1 MAARQS
7 AIRRLQKD
15 LQEVKENPLLN
26 VVGQPLENDL
36 FEWHVNVRT
45 CEGGPDEL
53 EETSVNP
60 LQDVTF
66 HVILKFDDTFP
77 NTGPKVYLCTPL
89 PHPNVELELVQQQQL
104 QVAGHGSNQEDL
116 RLRFWKLSLWDCIPA
131 YKGWTSAYSVQ
142 SVLLQ
147 LQTFLLRED
156 LLYDVRKVASIETA
170 VEKARA
176 FKCDKCVHSPK
187 NLFPAFLTPAEIAY
201 IVRNREKKLVS
212 TPAGLL
218 LLKNGIRS
226 VDLES
231 PTVAIKPVEVK
242 QIDQQQPL
250 VATKKEISN
259 STVVSKAQPHPS
271 PAKGEV
277 ATKEVS
283 NSTVVSKAQPDPSPA
298 KGEVAAASSEAA
310 EDEGEWFTVGKK
322 GKKKKEKQAPAPTAK
337 PQQQKKQPL
346 NHQVKNF
353 PSKTQV
359 QQKAVAVAVTPQES
373 QPSPQAPST
382 SGWTMAVKKH
392 SPNQLL
398 TQPASDHKAAKAPVD
413 IASTEEAM
421 GYFRLLPQEPLTT
434 ILCLLPKDALSN
446 LSLTCRGLR
455 SACEDGYVWKTLMH
469 RNFPATSI
477 GAATIDDW
485 KHAYMLEQSNILG
498 SLRCFHTKCT
508 HEEDVL
514 GFPLSFTVNPRTKDV
529 EYIAVHLDII
539 SESAYRAGLR
549 TTADNEKF
557 SFMLPLYI
565 TEEHF
570 NRALPMIKSTAAEL
584 CPLLREG
591 YHKKFIPDMILDFMP
606 KALNTMVVL
615 LCDKGIQASDRA
627 IEGYCML
634 HRLFLALVEKFNLWA
649 KAEKSVASFIKS
661 PEART
666 KANCPDLGRLMART
680 SVCKSDAT
688 LWKNLVR
695 PVTGEVFDRNVLWVC
710 KSNSALVNNYK
721 RAAIEKKTDEEL
733 LLGAWDGI
741 KVARR
746 LCCFHAAFLNTVA
759 RPPGIPLERVT
770 GGYDILYGMPS
781 AYLKKQLRSI
791 IERILDG
798 KYDWPSF
805 FTIMGM
811 QCPSKEHL
819 TVWLGQCWLNS
830 LNKGYHSKTTNFANI
845 QKSGVSAI
853 LLKGESYTA
862 PPNLKKARMYETWRY
877 VEHTQFLDASCL
889 VYNFDGQKLEI
900 IDYSHVSGQGGAI
913 THSGD
918 VIDNENKKG
927 THIIDIDYKKLPKQV
942 HELYFTMS
950 GWAGATLKGFKL
962 PFVQLKDTET
972 EMELCTYVLDDKD
985 LGSHRSVIMC
995 RMFRALPG
1003 ISKWEVEAI
1012 GHLGDGAADSYGPI
1026 ESSIADLILKRRGP
1040 KAHVHASRDMTNVR
1054 VVVLCAGGH
1063 TCVLAV
1069 LEIYVCSHI
1078 MFDHEQEKHTSE
1090 GSCTYGKFKQMTREA
1105 HKRRRSDNEHEA
1117 SE

>member
-1 MAARQS
+1 MAARLQS
-7 AIRRLQKD
+7 AVRRLQKD

-26 VVGQPLENDL
+26 VVGQPLENNL

-45 CEGGPDEL
+45 CESEL
-53 EETSVNP
+53 EETYANP
-60 LQDVTF
+60 LLDVTF
-66 HVILKFDDTFP
+66 HLILIFDDTFP
-77 NTGPKVYLCTPL
+77 NTGPTVYLCTPL
-89 PHPNVELELVQQQQL
+89 PHPNVELELVRQQQH
-104 QVAGHGSNQEDL
+104 QVGGHGNNQEDL

-131 YKGWTSAYSVQ
+131 YKGWSSAYSVQ

-156 LLYDVRKVASIETA
+156 LLYDVRKVASVETA
-170 VEKARA
+170 VQKARA
-176 FKCDKCVHSPK
+176 FKCEKCGHSVK
-187 NLFPAFLTPAEIAY
+187 NLSPAFVTPAEIAH

-218 LLKNGIRS
+218 LKKNGVRS
-226 VDLES
+226 ADLES
-231 PTVAIKPVEVK
+231 TNVAVLQSTSVKHIEVK
-242 QIDQQQPL
+242 QQVDQQK
-250 VATKKEISN
+250 VTSVSAKEISN
-259 STVVSKAQPHPS
+259 AGPL
-271 PAKGEV
+271 
-277 ATKEVS
+277 S
-283 NSTVVSKAQPDPSPA
+283 NKVDPSPV
-298 KGEVAAASSEAA
+298 KPEGSAAAGNSEA
-310 EDEGEWFTVGKK
+310 EQEGEWFKVGKK
-322 GKKKKEKQAPAPTAK
+322 GKKKKEEKVAAPAAK
-337 PQQQKKQPL
+337 PQQQGGSQKRSL
-346 NHQVKNF
+346 NQVKNAQR
-353 PSKTQV
+353 KVIVIQENALT
-359 QQKAVAVAVTPQES
+359 QES
-373 QPSPQAPST
+373 QLSPQTPPVASA
-382 SGWTMAVKKH
+382 WTMAVKKH
-392 SPNQLL
+392 SPNQIQ
-398 TQPASDHKAAKAPVD
+398 QPQASNQKAMKAPVD
-413 IASTEEAM
+413 VASTEEAM
-421 GYFRLLPQEPLTT
+421 GYFKLLPQEPLTT

-477 GAATIDDW
+477 GAASIDDW

-514 GFPLSFTVNPRTKDV
+514 GFPISFTVNPRTKDV

-539 SESAYRAGLR
+539 SETAYREGVR

-584 CPLLREG
+584 CPLLKEG
-591 YHKKFIPDMILDFMP
+591 YHKNFVPDMVLDFMP

-649 KAEKSVASFIKS
+649 KAEKTVASFIKS
-661 PEART
+661 PEARV

-680 SVCKSDAT
+680 SVCKSEGT
-688 LWKNLVR
+688 SWNNLVR
-695 PVTGEVFDRNVLWVC
+695 PLTGEVFDRNVLWIC
-710 KSNSALVNNYK
+710 KSNPALIENYK
-721 RAAIEKKTDEEL
+721 RAGKDKKADEEL
-733 LLGAWDGI
+733 LLGAWNGV

-759 RPPGIPLERVT
+759 RPPNVPLERIT
-770 GGYDILYGMPS
+770 AGYDILYGMPS
-781 AYLKKQLRSI
+781 AYLKKKLRST
-791 IERILDG
+791 IERILES

-805 FTIMGM
+805 FAIMGM
-811 QCPSKEHL
+811 QCPSKEYL
-819 TVWLGQCWLNS
+819 TGWLLQCWQNS
-830 LNKGYHSKTTNFANI
+830 LHKGYHSKATNFANI

-889 VYNFDGQKLEI
+889 VYDFDGRKLEI
-900 IDYSHVSGQGGAI
+900 VDYSHLSGQDGSI

-927 THIIDIDYKKLPKQV
+927 THIIDIDYKKLPANV

-995 RMFRALPG
+995 RMFRSTPG
-1003 ISKWEVEAI
+1003 GSKWEVEAI
-1012 GHLGDGAADSYGPI
+1012 GHLGDGAADSYGPL
-1026 ESSIADLILKRRGP
+1026 ESSIADMILKRRGP
-1040 KAHVHASRDMTNVR
+1040 RILN
-1054 VVVLCAGGH
+1054 
-1063 TCVLAV
+1063 
-1069 LEIYVCSHI
+1069 
-1078 MFDHEQEKHTSE
+1078 
-1090 GSCTYGKFKQMTREA
+1090 
-1105 HKRRRSDNEHEA
+1105 RST
-1117 SE
+1117 